1 MPIGAHVRAGGD
13 LLPALERGRE
23 IGADCVQVFTQSP
36 RAWKPLQYG
45 DEVLAAYRAAQAA
58 QAAEA
63 AQAEPTSGV
72 VATFCHATYL
82 INLAAA
88 DPEVLRRSR
97 QCLQANY
104 AVATGMGAHGLVLHV
119 GSHRGQGFDACLPQV
134 VDALLETLA
143 SQPDGACPV
152 VLENAAGTGD
162 TVGRT
167 FEELATIVEAV
178 DTREAGAAR
187 TSKTATKATT
197 KATTAGAQRRLQVC
211 LDTQHLWASGVDYS
225 SIDKADRVV
234 AQFDDVVGLDRL
246 CCLHLNDSKVELG
259 ANRDRHEN
267 IGAGTIGAA
276 ALGALVSHPAL
287 VGLPAILEVPGA
299 GQGARRE
306 DVAAARAAVA
316 GGIAL
321 RQGT

>member
-1 MPIGAHVRAGGD
+1 M
-13 LLPALERGRE
+13 
-23 IGADCVQVFTQSP
+23 
-36 RAWKPLQYG
+36 QYG

-97 QCLQANY
+97 QCLQANF

-143 SQPDGACPV
+143 SQPDGDCPV

-178 DTREAGAAR
+178 ETAA
-187 TSKTATKATT
+187 
-197 KATTAGAQRRLQVC
+197 AQRRLQVC

-234 AQFDDVVGLDRL
+234 AQFDDVVGLERL

-276 ALGALVSHPAL
+276 ALGALLSHPAL